1 MSKSSIS
8 RRRFLSRSAGAG
20 AGLAVAGFPGIAS
33 ARNVNNRI
41 NVGIVGPG
49 GRGTSLLKN
58 FFADNHRFNAHLT
71 AIADLWS
78 FHRDKASKFVT
89 ENQGHAPKVYS
100 HHEEILADADL
111 DAVIIATPDHAHA
124 QVLTAAAEAGKDAY
138 CEKPMSNVLEEANDA
153 LDAVRKAGTI
163 VQIGTQRRSWPKYRQ
178 AAKMIAD
185 GIIGDVVKVDL
196 HWSWYSAYRWAKSD
210 QDLAKIKESDVDW
223 NTWLM
228 GKQHRPFDPR
238 VFRCFRLWKDF
249 SSGIIDQW
257 MTHGI
262 DMAHMLTGTSYP
274 LNAVA
279 HGGIY
284 AWKDWRE
291 NADTIEVSLEYEKEG
306 RKFLMVYSTNLANG
320 YGKATQ
326 VHGTLGSF
334 EAGGSN
340 NREDWSKG
348 RAEPSANP
356 NVPWHFSG
364 RGVKAEGR
372 VGDQVP
378 IPDAEGERS
387 HVANWLDAVRSRD
400 SKRLHCPVEAGYG
413 HSVACIMSTD
423 SFWSGRRMTFDP
435 VKRTIQAG

>member
-8 RRRFLSRSAGAG
+8 RRRFLSRSTGVG

-78 FHRDKASKFVT
+78 YRRDKASKFVA
-89 ENQGHAPKVYS
+89 ENQGQAPKVYR

-153 LDAVRKAGTI
+153 LDAVKKAGTI

-185 GIIGDVVKVDL
+185 GIIGDVVKVDIL
-196 HWSWYSAYRWAKSD
+196 WNAYSPYRWAGR
-210 QDLAKIKESDVDW
+210 AEERAMVKESDVDW
-223 NTWLM
+223 GSWLM
-228 GKQHRPFDPR
+228 GKPHRPFDPR
-238 VFRCFRLWKDF
+238 IFRCFRLWKDF

-262 DMAHMLTGTSYP
+262 DVAHMLTGTSYP
-274 LNAVA
+274 LSAVA

-291 NADTIEVSLEYEKEG
+291 NADTLEVSLEYEKNG
-306 RKFLMVYSTNLANG
+306 RKFLTVYSTNLING

-326 VHGTLGSF
+326 LHGTLGSF

-348 RAEPSANP
+348 RAESSANP

-364 RGVKAEGR
+364 RGVKAEGKIE
-372 VGDQVP
+372 DQVP
-378 IPDAEGERS
+378 VPDAPGERS

-423 SFWSGRRMTFDP
+423 SYWSGRRMTFDP

>member
-33 ARNVNNRI
+33 ARNVNNRL

-58 FFADNHRFNAHLT
+58 FFAHNNRFNAHLT

-89 ENQGHAPKVYS
+89 ENQGQVPKVYR
-100 HHEEILADADL
+100 HHEEILADADV

-124 QVLTAAAEAGKDAY
+124 QVLTAAAKAGKDAY

-153 LDAVRKAGTI
+153 LDAVNEAGTI

-185 GIIGDVVKVDL
+185 GIIGDVVKVDIL
-196 HWSWYSAYRWAKSD
+196 WNAYSPYRWAGRAD
-210 QDLAKIKESDVDW
+210 QRAMVKESDVDW
-223 NTWLM
+223 KSWLM
-228 GKQHRPFDPR
+228 GRPDRPFDAR
-238 VFRCFRLWKDF
+238 IFRCFRLWKDF

-262 DMAHMLTGTSYP
+262 DVAHMLAGVTTP
-274 LNAVA
+274 LSAVA

-284 AWKDWRE
+284 RYKDWRE
-291 NADTIEVSLEYEKEG
+291 NPDTLEAALEYEKDG
-306 RKFLMVYSTNLANG
+306 KKLLAVYSTNLING

-334 EAGGSN
+334 SPGGGM
-340 NREDWSKG
+340 DWKQG
-348 RAEPSANP
+348 KEEPNADPSHG
-356 NVPWHFSG
+356 WRFTG
-364 RGVKAEGR
+364 KGVKADGK
-372 VGDQVP
+372 VGDMVEV
-378 IPDAEGERS
+378 PDAPGEVS
-387 HVANWLDAVRSRD
+387 HMANWLDAVRQRD
-400 SKRLHCPVEAGYG
+400 PKRLYCTVDHGYA
-413 HSVACIMSTD
+413 HSIACIMSND
-423 SFWSGRRMTFDP
+423 AYWAGRRMTFDP

>member
-58 FFADNHRFNAHLT
+58 FFAHNNRFNAHLT
-71 AIADLWS
+71 AIADLWNY
-78 FHRDKASKFVT
+78 HRDKASKFVT
-89 ENQGHAPKVYS
+89 ENQGQAPRVYS

-185 GIIGDVVKVDL
+185 GIIGDVVKVDIL
-196 HWSWYSAYRWAKSD
+196 WNAYSPYRWAGRAE
-210 QDLAKIKESDVDW
+210 QRAMVKESDVDW
-223 NTWLM
+223 GSWLM
-228 GKQHRPFDPR
+228 GKPHRPFDAR
-238 VFRCFRLWKDF
+238 IFRCFRLWKDF

-262 DMAHMLTGTSYP
+262 DLAHMLAGVTTP
-274 LNAVA
+274 LSAVA

-284 AWKDWRE
+284 KYKDWRE
-291 NADTIEVSLEYEKEG
+291 NPDTLEVALEYEKDG
-306 RKFLMVYSTNLANG
+306 KKLLAVYSTNLING

-334 EAGGSN
+334 SPAGGM
-340 NREDWSKG
+340 DWKQG
-348 RAEPSANP
+348 KEEPNADPSQG
-356 NVPWHFSG
+356 WRFTG
-364 RGVKAEGR
+364 KGVKADGK
-372 VGDQVP
+372 VGDMVDV
-378 IPDAEGERS
+378 PDAPGEVS
-387 HVANWLDAVRSRD
+387 HMANWLDAVRQRD
-400 SKRLHCPVEAGYG
+400 PKRLYCNVDAGYA
-413 HSVACIMSTD
+413 HSIACIMSND
-423 SFWSGRRMTFDP
+423 AYWAGRRMTFDP

>member
-1 MSKSSIS
+1 MSQSSIN
-8 RRRFLSRSAGAG
+8 RRFFLSRSAGAG
-20 AGLAVAGFPGIAS
+20 AGLALAGFPAIAKS
-33 ARNVNNRI
+33 RDANGQIR
-41 NVGIVGPG
+41 VGIVGPG
-49 GRGTSLLKN
+49 GRGRGIMRE
-58 FFADNHRFNAHLT
+58 FFEDNQRFNARLT
-71 AIADLWS
+71 AVCDVWS
-78 FHRDKASKFVT
+78 DARNQAKALT
-89 ENQGHAPKVYS
+89 EERQGTTPKVYK
-100 HHEEILADADL
+100 HHEQIVNDPEIDAL
-111 DAVIIATPDHAHA
+111 IIATPDHAHA
-124 QVLTAAAEAGKDAY
+124 QILEMAANAGKDAY
-138 CEKPMSNVLEEANDA
+138 CEKPMGNVLSETNAA
-153 LDAVRKAGTI
+153 LDAVKKSGSI
-163 VQIGTQRRSWPKYRQ
+163 VQIGTQRRSSPKYRQ

-228 GKQHRPFDPR
+228 GKPHRPFDPR

-372 VGDQVP
+372 VEDQVP

-423 SFWSGRRMTFDP
+423 SYWSGRRMTFDP